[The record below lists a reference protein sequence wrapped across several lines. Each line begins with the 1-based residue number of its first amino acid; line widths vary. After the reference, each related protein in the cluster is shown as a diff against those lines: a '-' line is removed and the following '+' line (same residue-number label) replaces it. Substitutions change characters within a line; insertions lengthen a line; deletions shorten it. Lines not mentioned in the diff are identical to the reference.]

1 MVKCSKE
8 QEGNNMSVLDNLKV
22 KIYADG
28 AERDGMLEMYAKPY
42 IQGFTTNPT
51 LMKKAGIKDYE
62 AFAKD
67 ILSTIKEK
75 PISFEVFSDD
85 FDEME
90 KQAMKIT
97 SWADNVYVKIPVT
110 NTKKESSKELIK
122 RLVEKKVKLNITAIM
137 TLDQVKTVLSV
148 LENKV
153 PSIISVFAG
162 RIADTGRDPIP
173 LMNDCLKEMKINSKS
188 ELLWASP
195 RELLNIIQADQIGC
209 HIITVTK
216 DIIKKLQFTNYNLE
230 DYSLDT
236 VKIFYK
242 DAVDA
247 GFKIN

>member
-1 MVKCSKE
+1 MKYL
-8 QEGNNMSVLDNLKV
+8 Q
-22 KIYADG
+22 KIFFYQ
-28 AERDGMLEMYAKPY
+28 L
-42 IQGFTTNPT
+42 
-51 LMKKAGIKDYE
+51 IK
-62 AFAKD
+62 
-67 ILSTIKEK
+67 K

-90 KQAMKIT
+90 RQAIKIA
-97 SWADNVYVKIPVT
+97 SWADNLYVKIPIT
-110 NTKKESSKELIK
+110 NTKKQNSTDLIK
-122 RLVEKKVKLNITAIM
+122 RLTEKKVKLNITAIM

-173 LMNDCLKEMKINSKS
+173 LMNDCLKEMKINSNS

-236 VKIFYK
+236 VKTFYK
-242 DAVDA
+242 DAIGA

>member
-1 MVKCSKE
+1 MKKIE
-8 QEGNNMSVLDNLKV
+8 DLKI
-22 KIYADG
+22 KIFSDG
-28 AERDGMLEMYAKPY
+28 ADKKDMLEMNSKTF
-42 IQGFTTNPT
+42 IKGLTTNPS

-62 AFAKD
+62 IFAKD

-85 FDEME
+85 FDDME
-90 KQAMKIT
+90 KQAMEIA
-97 SWADNVYVKIPVT
+97 SWADNVYVKIPIT
-110 NTKKESSKELIK
+110 NTKKQNSAKLIK
-122 RLVEKKVKLNITAIM
+122 RLSEKKVKLNITAIM

-173 LMNDCLKEMKINSKS
+173 LMNDCLKEMKINSNS

-216 DIIKKLQFTNYNLE
+216 DIIKKLQFINYNLE

-236 VKIFYK
+236 VKKFYK

-247 GFKIN
+247 DFKIN